1 MPVTHGTV
9 IRLYD
14 VHPRLGRHQILDARS
29 MAHTITPQ
37 ANIKPAAHDPAIPI
51 LDQEDLKAQGI
62 DVREIFPT
70 VKGLKLV
77 DALGS
82 CVGNATTYALS
93 ALYGQQLGRV
103 GLSSVDAV
111 ANERF
116 GIVRYHRATQ
126 ADEQLF
132 KQYPKSDC
140 GSSGLGTCKA
150 MRADHLIGS
159 YRWATNLQ
167 GLATALQD
175 GGVLLGVPWFNSWFE
190 PDGNGFID
198 AGAPGVWESS
208 GLAGGH
214 ELYGA
219 RLESWDDRHPER
231 SVLAGPNSWSASWG
245 DGGWWRMRLST
256 YQTLRSQIDVKQ
268 PQLAAA

>member
-1 MPVTHGTV
+1 MPVNHGFV

-14 VHPRLGRHQILDARS
+14 VQPRLGGHRILDGRS
-29 MAHTITPQ
+29 MGYTITPQ
-37 ANIKPAAHDPAIPI
+37 AIIKPAAHDPAISI
-51 LDQEDLKAQGI
+51 LDQEDLGQQGI
-62 DVREIFPT
+62 DVRQIFPKA
-70 VKGLKLV
+70 KGLKKV

-82 CVGNATTYALS
+82 CVGQSTAYALS
-93 ALYGQQLGRV
+93 WLYRQQLAKV
-103 GLSSVDAV
+103 GLAAADAV

-116 GIVRYHRATQ
+116 AIVRYHRSTQ
-126 ADEQLF
+126 CDEQLF

-150 MRADHLIGS
+150 MKADRLIDS

-167 GLATALQD
+167 GLATALQF

-190 PDGNGFID
+190 PDANGFID
-198 AGAPGVWESS
+198 AGTPADWEAS

-214 ELYGA
+214 EIYGA

-231 SVLAGPNSWSASWG
+231 SVLAGPNSWSTSWG
-245 DGGWWRMRLST
+245 DGGWWRMKLST
-256 YQTLRSQIDVKQ
+256 YQALRSQIDVKQ